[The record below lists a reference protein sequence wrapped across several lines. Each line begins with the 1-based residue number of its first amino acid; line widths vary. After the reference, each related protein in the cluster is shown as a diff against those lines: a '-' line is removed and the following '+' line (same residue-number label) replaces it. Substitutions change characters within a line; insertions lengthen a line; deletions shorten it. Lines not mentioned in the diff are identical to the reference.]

1 MKIQA
6 IDPMVNV
13 VRLTARMSAFVV
25 LICAFTVSAG
35 CGQKGALYMPEE
47 QQQTDTAPAT
57 DQTTQSESPSNEEV
71 SGQ

>member
-6 IDPMVNV
+6 IAPMVNV
-13 VRLTARMSAFVV
+13 VRLTARMSAFAV
-25 LICAFTVSAG
+25 LISAFTVSAG

-47 QQQTDTAPAT
+47 QQQTNAV
-57 DQTTQSESPSNEEV
+57 QTTEAPSPSNEEV